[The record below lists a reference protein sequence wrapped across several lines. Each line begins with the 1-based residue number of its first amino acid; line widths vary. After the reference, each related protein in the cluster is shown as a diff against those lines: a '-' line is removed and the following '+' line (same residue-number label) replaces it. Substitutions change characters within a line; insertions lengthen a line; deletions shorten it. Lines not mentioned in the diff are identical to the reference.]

1 MIQNKYIKFGLK
13 TLLITS
19 AAIATTSLLA
29 EGPKNIAE
37 MADNLKG
44 NFSAIGNLIIATARV
59 AGIGFTVAAIFK
71 FKQHK
76 DNPTQVTIGTPFALL
91 AVGIMLMFM
100 QSIYNPAAK
109 SIYGKD
115 ADISQF
121 DGVDDGTFGSS
132 SGNN

>member
-1 MIQNKYIKFGLK
+1 MIQNKYIKSGLK
-13 TLLITS
+13 TLLLTS
-19 AAIATTSLLA
+19 AAVATTSLLA
-29 EGPKNIAE
+29 EGGPESIAD
-37 MADNLKG
+37 MANNLKG

-115 ADISQF
+115 ADISKF
-121 DGVDDGTFGSS
+121 DGVSEGTFG
-132 SGNN
+132 GGTN